1 MSDLLSRL
9 SGTPKSKPIEPREIF
24 MSLPTKD
31 KQYEYPRDV
40 QAEVWKK
47 WFDRRNQKNTI
58 IKMNTGSGKTVVGLM
73 ILQSCLN
80 EGKGPAVYA
89 VPDNYLVAQVCD
101 EARKLG
107 ILAVTDKD
115 DYHYSENKAIL
126 VVSIH
131 TLVNGRSAFGMR
143 SYSNYPI
150 GSVLLD
156 DVHACFDKI
165 TSQFSV
171 KIPLTHELYKNMI
184 ALFADSWKAYDSSSY
199 TDIVEMQD
207 PHKNALL
214 PFWLW
219 QDKQTEVYRLLKQ
232 YDNGNEENKCVF
244 FSLPLLQDCLSFCN
258 CVITARSIEISPKGI
273 PISKISSFEEANRR
287 IFMSATLA
295 DDSVFVSAI
304 GLKPDQVSDIIT
316 PDKANDIGDRLILFP
331 RHLNSS
337 ISDSDIK
344 RKVIEL
350 SAKHNVVVIVPS
362 SERGRFWDETG
373 SRLVNK
379 DNIEKAVAAL
389 KDRHIGLVVLINRYD
404 GIDLPDEACR
414 LLVIDGLPPL
424 HSEYDKYMQSINPT
438 SNLLLREQIQRIEQ
452 GMGRG
457 VRSNSDS
464 CCIVLMGSNL
474 ADVLIRNK
482 GVLFFS
488 NATTEQYNLSKEL
501 WDLLKQV
508 SPSPTIDEIFELAN
522 YSLNRDVNWI
532 EKSKEQISNVV
543 YKTTPYFDHITKA
556 LREAFEQA
564 NVGQWQKAV
573 EAIDT
578 VINHETDEKSKGYL
592 MQIKAEYTNF
602 LDRSKAQQ
610 ILQAARTFN
619 RGTLVPIE
627 GIQYDK
633 LINSKEQAKSVLDYV
648 LGISSSPNEFVIHI
662 NAVIDT
668 LLYSPNTNDFEG
680 ALKEVGEI
688 LGFKSSRPDKETS
701 GKGPD
706 NLWAIGNSKYLVI
719 ECKSGA
725 TSDTISKDQCN
736 QLGGS
741 VRWFDAEYG
750 NGYSQTPIMI
760 HITNNVDSLATPPQD
775 TRIITPDLLEK
786 LKTQIRDFAIA
797 LAQGE
802 NWRDETKISSLLIS
816 YKLRGKDIVQEYTT
830 AFIMKRN

>member
-1 MSDLLSRL
+1 MPDLLSKL
-9 SGTPKSKPIEPREIF
+9 SGAPKSKPIEPREIF
-24 MSLPTKD
+24 MSLPIKD

-80 EGKGPAVYA
+80 DGKGPAVYA
-89 VPDNYLVAQVCD
+89 VPDKYLAEQVCN

-107 ILAVTDKD
+107 ILAVTDRD
-115 DYHYSENKAIL
+115 DYHYAENKAIL
-126 VVSIH
+126 VVPIH
-131 TLVNGRSAFGMR
+131 AIVNGRSVFGMR
-143 SYSNYPI
+143 SSNNYLI

-156 DVHACFDKI
+156 DVHACLDTI

-171 KIPLTHELYKNMI
+171 QIPSSHELYKKMI
-184 ALFADSWKAYDSSSY
+184 ALFADSWKAYNSNSY

-232 YDNGNEENKCVF
+232 FDNDNEDNFCVF
-244 FSLPLLQDCLSFCN
+244 FSLPLLQNCLSSCN
-258 CVITARSIEISPKGI
+258 CIITARSIEISPKGI
-273 PISKISSFEEANRR
+273 PISKISSFEQATRR

-304 GLKPDQVSDIIT
+304 GMKPDQVSDIIT
-316 PDKANDIGDRLILFP
+316 PEKANDIGDRLILFP

-337 ISDSDIK
+337 ISDDNIK
-344 RKVIEL
+344 QKVLEL

-362 SERGRFWDETG
+362 VERGRFWDETG
-373 SRLVNK
+373 KRLVKK
-379 DNIEKAVAAL
+379 DNIERFISAL
-389 KDRHIGLVVLINRYD
+389 KERHIGLVILINRYD
-404 GIDLPDEACR
+404 GIDLPDDACR

-464 CCIVLMGSNL
+464 CCVVLMGSNL

-482 GVLFFS
+482 GVSFFS

-501 WDLLKQV
+501 WDLLKQI
-508 SPSPTIDEIFELAN
+508 SPSPTIDEIFELAD
-522 YSLNRDVNWI
+522 YSFNRDVNWI
-532 EKSKEQISNVV
+532 EQSKERISSVI
-543 YKTTPYFDHITKA
+543 YKTTPYFDDVTKA
-556 LREAFEQA
+556 LRDAFEKA

-573 EAIDT
+573 EAIDSA
-578 VINHETDEKSKGYL
+578 INLETDEKSKGYL

-602 LDRSKAQQ
+602 FDRSKAQQ
-610 ILQAARTFN
+610 ILQAARN
-619 RGTLVPIE
+619 YNAGTLIPIG

-633 LINSKEQAKSVLDYV
+633 LINSKEQAKAVLDNA
-648 LGISSSPNEFVIHI
+648 LSISSNPNECVIHI
-662 NAVIDT
+662 NSVLDK
-668 LLYSPNTNDFEG
+668 LLYSPNANDFED
-680 ALKEVGEI
+680 ALKEAGEI
-688 LGFKSSRPDKETS
+688 LGFESSRPDKETS

-725 TSDTISKDQCN
+725 TSETISKDQCN

-750 NGYSQTPIMI
+750 NGFSRTPIMI
-760 HITNNVDSLATPPQD
+760 HITNTVDSLATPPQD
-775 TRIITPDLLEK
+775 TRIITPELLDK
-786 LKTQIRDFAIA
+786 FKKQIREFAIA
-797 LAQGE
+797 LAQSG
-802 NWRDETKISSLLIS
+802 NWRDEAKVSMLLSS
-816 YKLRGKDIVQEYTT
+816 YKLRGLDIVQEYTA
-830 AFIMKRN
+830 AFVMERS